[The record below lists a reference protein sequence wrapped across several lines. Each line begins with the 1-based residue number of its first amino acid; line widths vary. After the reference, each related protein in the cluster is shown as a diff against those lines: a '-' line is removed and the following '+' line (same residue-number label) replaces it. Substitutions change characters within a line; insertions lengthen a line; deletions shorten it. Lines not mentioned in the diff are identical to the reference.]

1 MTQYRF
7 VTDYKFNRN
16 TGMFNFK
23 TTATIN
29 FNIKFIKSCLFEGT
43 VKSEGYKTSE
53 EDMKFSVYENMK
65 NACEKQSKKFVE
77 MFTQISSDYIRKSLH
92 KYKGE
97 VDMEAIEENVENI
110 EEKIEEKKEGDEVGE
125 GKEKEK
131 DKENVNKKD
140 NTNINKNNKNMIIV
154 LICVMGYFIIQMML
168 NEQVSVANK
177 AVSLILVGVV
187 GYMMWNNYKEN
198 K

>member
-1 MTQYRF
+1 
-7 VTDYKFNRN
+7 
-16 TGMFNFK
+16 
-23 TTATIN
+23 
-29 FNIKFIKSCLFEGT
+29 LFEGT
-43 VKSEGYKTSE
+43 AKSEGYKTSE

-77 MFTQISSDYIRKSLH
+77 MFTQISSDHIRKSLH

-97 VDMEAIEENVENI
+97 VDVEVIEENVENV
-110 EEKIEEKKEGDEVGE
+110 EDKIEEKKEGDEVGE
-125 GKEKEK
+125 GKGK
-131 DKENVNKKD
+131 DKENVNMKD
-140 NTNINKNNKNMIIV
+140 NTNVNRNNKNMMIV